1 MYNVLLTMKD
11 VYAKERELDRD
22 DNVCLRVCV
31 CVCSHAQCVCEH
43 TFLHECVCV
52 CMCVCS
58 QWTLTVPAGQSLVPV
73 ENKVEEF
80 DRHPKF
86 NDRLLRLLI
95 CLLKVSTNI

>member
-1 MYNVLLTMKD
+1 MYMPRKENWTVMTMCVC
-11 VYAKERELDRD
+11 VY
-22 DNVCLRVCV
+22 VCV
-31 CVCSHAQCVCEH
+31 CVAMPSVYVSILS
-43 TFLHECVCV
+43 FMSVCV

>member
-1 MYNVLLTMKD
+1 MKD

-31 CVCSHAQCVCEH
+31 CVCVCSHAQCVCEH

-52 CMCVCS
+52 HVCVLSVDPDSPCWS
-58 QWTLTVPAGQSLVPV
+58 ESGACG
-73 ENKVEEF
+73 NKVEEF